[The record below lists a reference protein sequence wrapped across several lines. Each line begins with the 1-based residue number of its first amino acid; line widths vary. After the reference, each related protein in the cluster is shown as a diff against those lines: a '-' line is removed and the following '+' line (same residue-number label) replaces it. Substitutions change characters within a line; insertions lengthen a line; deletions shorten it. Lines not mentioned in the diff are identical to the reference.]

1 MPVSVLIVDDSPIA
15 RKMMRRSL
23 PQDWDITIQEAVDGA
38 QAIDIYRKG
47 GVELM
52 FLDLTMPNID
62 GYGVLEVLQ
71 AEGLNCIVIV
81 VSADVQPQARERVL
95 AMGAIAFIPKPV
107 NPEGL
112 QEVLRQ
118 YGILV

>member
-47 GVELM
+47 GV
-52 FLDLTMPNID
+52 
-62 GYGVLEVLQ
+62 
-71 AEGLNCIVIV
+71 
-81 VSADVQPQARERVL
+81 
-95 AMGAIAFIPKPV
+95 
-107 NPEGL
+107 
-112 QEVLRQ
+112 
-118 YGILV
+118 